1 MATPPPAKPRGY
13 GHRVSAVSPM
23 MQLNDVKLIGFVS
36 RDPILVE
43 PRARPGLPTRPPY
56 IKLVLAVGVRVSET
70 YQFTDFHHVAVFPSY
85 LVDVVTKYVRK
96 GDYLMIQG
104 ILRQRPRLVASG
116 KYLMSARVEVYSRTG
131 RLVHMG
137 IPKIFSED
145 VRAMRAKKKAEEATE
160 DERRELAAS
169 ILHLEENFAGAGHVP
184 ENEPAI
190 E

>member
-1 MATPPPAKPRGY
+1 MSATPPTRPRGS
-13 GHRVSAVSPM
+13 GHRVSACSPM
-23 MQLNDVKLIGFVS
+23 MQLNQVMMIGFVS

-56 IKLVLAVGVRVSET
+56 IKLVLAVGVRVSKT
-70 YQFTDFHHVAVFPSY
+70 YEFTDFHHIAVFPAY
-85 LVDVVTKYVRK
+85 LVDVITKYVRK
-96 GDYLMIQG
+96 GDYVMVQG
-104 ILRQRPRLVASG
+104 VLRQRPRLVASG
-116 KYLMSARVEVYSRTG
+116 KYLMSARVEIYERTG

-160 DERRELAAS
+160 DERRELASS
-169 ILHLEENFAGAGHVP
+169 IVSVEENFAGVGHTP